1 MPLDVPACAFALPE
15 GVDPAALV
23 SFLGE
28 RFDLAVDA
36 PERIDHTVID
46 TADRRLRAAGAE
58 LRLHTLRGEPT
69 MTLVGRPG
77 APPLRATVRRRRRWL
92 AGDLP
97 EGPLRDRVAPTIG
110 VRALLPLARVRGEV
124 RPARVLNRDDKTV
137 VRLRLAVHAAVVDG
151 GEVPL
156 APRLEVAGVLGYR
169 RPYERL
175 VSVLASEA
183 GLVEA
188 PGGVADE
195 AIAAAGGN
203 PAGVPSKVRVPLR
216 PDQRTDE
223 AAVAVL
229 RALAGVVEANL
240 PGTLDDLDTEFLHD
254 LRVAVRRSR
263 SVLREMKGAFPP
275 GPLRRQRDALR
286 WVQAVTGPT
295 RDLDVQLLEWGDL
308 LAALPEDRRAALAPV
323 RALLERRRDDA
334 HRALRRELTGDA
346 HATAWGGYRRF
357 LDGDLGPDGERPD
370 AAAPVAA
377 VAGRRIRK
385 VYRRMVAMGEAVD
398 DASPATALHD
408 LRKRGKELRY
418 LLELFGG
425 LWPGDAAREMVRAL
439 KSLQD
444 VLGTHQ
450 DREVQ
455 ADALRSLA
463 PDLAGMEGGPDALL
477 ALGAVVDRLGA
488 EQRAARERFAERF
501 ADFASPERRALVAE
515 TFRP

>member
-15 GVDPAALV
+15 GVDPGALV

-28 RFDLAVDA
+28 RFDLAVDP
-36 PERIDHTVID
+36 PERTDHTVLD

-58 LRLHTLRGEPT
+58 LRLHTRRGEPT
-69 MTLVGRPG
+69 MVLVGRPG
-77 APPLRATVRRRRRWL
+77 APPLTATVRHQRRWL

-137 VRLRLAVHAAVVDG
+137 VRLRLATHAAVVDG

-156 APRLEVAGVLGYR
+156 TPRLEVAGVLGYR
-169 RPYERL
+169 RPFERL
-175 VSVLASEA
+175 VSLLTAEA

-188 PGGVADE
+188 PGVADE
-195 AIAAAGGN
+195 AIAAAGGD
-203 PAGVPSKVRVPLR
+203 PDGVPSKVRVPLR

-263 SVLREMKGAFPP
+263 SVLREMKRAFPP

-286 WVQAVTGPT
+286 WLQAVTGPT
-295 RDLDVQLLEWGDL
+295 RDLDVQLLEWDDL
-308 LAALPEDRRAALAPV
+308 VATLPEDRQAALAPV
-323 RALLERRRDDA
+323 RALLERRRRDA
-334 HRALRRELTGDA
+334 HRALRRELTGEA
-346 HATAWGGYRRF
+346 YGAAWGGYRRF
-357 LDGDLGPDGERPD
+357 LDGDLGPDDERPD
-370 AAAPVAA
+370 AAAPVVA

-398 DASPATALHD
+398 AGSPATALHE

-425 LWPGDAAREMVRAL
+425 LWPGDEARDMVRAL
-439 KSLQD
+439 KALQD

-455 ADALRSLA
+455 ADALRALA
-463 PDLAGMEGGPDALL
+463 PDLAGVEGGPDALL
-477 ALGAVVDRLGA
+477 ALGAVVERLGT
-488 EQRAARERFAERF
+488 EQRAARERFADRF
-501 ADFASPERRALVAE
+501 AEFASPSRQALVAE